1 MRQREWFHAVSI
13 LLLLAACQQGAEDA
27 KQLNQIQQTRD
38 PRVVVQTPVTC
49 SSVSEVCARVYEE
62 HGGACLE
69 LTESA
74 DFATRAAMRKCAVN
88 DFRQAIAH
96 LPPAGDK
103 LVATRGLAEAVRISR
118 DNAANPTGDIAE
130 LDTLASQLAG
140 MPAGAPYGAYY
151 AANNQLFQ
159 VLNGTIPANQACAT
173 LKDAEARLPRG
184 NIPQDLNQRVADL
197 QRNLTV
203 KIKRSCG

>member
-1 MRQREWFHAVSI
+1 MCRREWFPVATI
-13 LLLLAACQQGAEDA
+13 LLLLAACQQGADDA
-27 KQLNQIQQTRD
+27 RQLNQIQQTRD
-38 PRVVVQTPVTC
+38 PKVVVQTPVTC
-49 SSVSEVCARVYEE
+49 SSVSEVCARLYEE

-96 LPPAGDK
+96 SPPASDK

-118 DNAANPTGDIAE
+118 DNAANPASDIAE
-130 LDTLASQLAG
+130 LGTLASQLAN

-159 VLNGTIPANQACAT
+159 VLNGGIPANQACTT
-173 LKDAEARLPRG
+173 LKDAEAQLPRG
-184 NIPQDLNQRVADL
+184 NIPQDLNQRIADL